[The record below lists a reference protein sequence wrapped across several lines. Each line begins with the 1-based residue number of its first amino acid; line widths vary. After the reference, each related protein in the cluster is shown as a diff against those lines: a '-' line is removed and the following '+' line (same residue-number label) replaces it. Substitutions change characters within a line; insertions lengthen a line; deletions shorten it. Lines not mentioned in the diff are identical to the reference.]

1 MNAGDILE
9 VYMQNEFIN
18 LFSSVIVMFFI
29 FFIIVKWFLNSF
41 ERRIVFIESLYNDM
55 RQDIKS
61 LSKEL
66 HLLNET
72 LRDFRIWFAN
82 NAKVNSRSLLDEEVD
97 YNG

>member
-1 MNAGDILE
+1 
-9 VYMQNEFIN
+9 MQSEFIN

-41 ERRIVFIESLYNDM
+41 ERRIVFIESLYSDM
-55 RQDIKS
+55 RQDIKN

-72 LRDFRIWFAN
+72 LKDFRVWF
-82 NAKVNSRSLLDEEVD
+82 VNQSSISSKGIIDEEAS
-97 YNG
+97 